1 LAIPAYQ
8 DHLLNITAGLTSQSQ
23 PKSMKKIILAL
34 DGEHFPKGA
43 FELAAFLNQKEAVL
57 VTGVFLSPIDVSKIV
72 AYTGLEAV
80 PLMPSLTDGDY
91 SEQVQQNIDLFR
103 NKCVAEGME
112 FRIHNDSDNLPL
124 ASLIKE
130 SRFADLLFVS
140 RESFFSNI
148 SKEQPNEYMQEL
160 LKKTE
165 CPVVVVPENFKAPE
179 KVIVLYDGE
188 ASSAFA
194 LKQFAYLFPSFSN
207 LPVTLTEVTASPNE
221 NLPDQDAVAEL
232 AARHFSDLTLNEVAM
247 ENKKYFTT
255 WLSEHEKTW
264 VVMGAYGRSLLSTLF
279 KKSFADEV
287 IKNVELPLFIA
298 HK

>member
-1 LAIPAYQ
+1 
-8 DHLLNITAGLTSQSQ
+8 
-23 PKSMKKIILAL
+23 MKKIILAL

-43 FELAAFLNQKEAVL
+43 FELTAMLNQKEPVL
-57 VTGVFLSPIDVSKIV
+57 ITGVFLCPIDVSKIV
-72 AYTGLEAV
+72 AYTGLEAA
-80 PLMPSLTDGDY
+80 PLMPVFADSDF
-91 SEQVQQNIDLFR
+91 SEQVKHNIDVFR
-103 NKCVAEGME
+103 DKCVAEGME

-130 SRFADLLFVS
+130 SRFADLLFIS

-165 CPVVVVPENFKAPE
+165 CPVIVVPDHFEAPE
-179 KVIVLYDGE
+179 NVLVLYDGE

-194 LKQFAYLFPSFSN
+194 LKQFAYLLPHFTG
-207 LPVTLTEVTASPNE
+207 LPVTLTEVTSAPNE
-221 NLPDQDAVAEL
+221 KLPDQDAIAEL
-232 AARHFSDLTLNEVAM
+232 AARHFTDLTLHEVAM
-247 ENKKYFTT
+247 ENKKYFTA
-255 WLSEHEKTW
+255 WLGEHKKTW
-264 VVMGAYGRSLLSTLF
+264 VVMGAYGRSLISTLF

-287 IKNVELPLFIA
+287 INNVELPIFIA